1 MKIVNVLTE
10 NKDIRKQRITKN
22 SLAKDIKTQQ
32 QNENKMKYIFLLLML
47 FTATLTFGQSNTQNQ
62 KNTII
67 TNPNYDKALADMLV
81 VMITE

>member
-1 MKIVNVLTE
+1 
-10 NKDIRKQRITKN
+10 
-22 SLAKDIKTQQ
+22 
-32 QNENKMKYIFLLLML
+32 ML
-47 FTATLTFGQSNTQNQ
+47 FTATLTFGQSKTQNQ